1 METKKSNI
9 KLDSTDFIAFELTDS
24 EIGLT
29 NLTDLKELIEKEIS
43 SGNINIA
50 IDLKNVLVINSSG
63 LGILIGCM
71 KRVKSANGI
80 FKILNPHD
88 KIEHLLKIT
97 KLNLIFDIAKI

>member
-9 KLDSTDFIAFELTDS
+9 KLDSTDFIIFELTDS
-24 EIGLT
+24 EIGLS
-29 NLTDLKELIEKEIS
+29 NLNELKDLIEKEIS
-43 SGNINIA
+43 SGNINII

-80 FKILNPHD
+80 FKILNPQE
-88 KIEHLLKIT
+88 KIMNLFKIT
-97 KLNLIFDIAKI
+97 KLNLIFDITKI